1 MKHNNRTRSK
11 EILTMHQLF
20 YKFIRNNPTRTHRY
34 STLTITIDKKTH
46 TVDVEDYKNNLYF
59 ENLPKTT
66 LELFIGKWNDEAK
79 LRQTIL
85 QNLESFKPFQL

>member
-46 TVDVEDYKNNLYF
+46 TVDIEDYKENLFY
-59 ENLPKTT
+59 ENLPRTI

-79 LRQTIL
+79 LRQIIL
-85 QNLESFKPFQL
+85 NNFEYWKPFQL